1 MQVALKDFFDYK
13 PIFEQEKIDEFFEIE
28 VKQKVVEYLW
38 TQAWEKIQKA
48 YDYAKNA
55 HWPEK
60 RLSWEPYIVHPVYV
74 ARYLLLIRP
83 WIIALQA
90 ALLHDVVEDTEVT
103 WDDILNDFGPE
114 VAFLCLWLEKVSKVR
129 YQWEDRQ
136 IETLKKTFLA
146 MGRDI
151 RVILIKLADR
161 IHNIQTL
168 KYHPKIEKQ
177 HRIAQETMKIF
188 SPLAKRLWIE
198 VFQTYLENGAF
209 AILNPK
215 DFNRIFNYLNGY
227 YSKVNIPKLI
237 NKVDGILKNA
247 DVDYTYIS
255 WRLKTPY
262 RIFLK
267 FEKYDTQD
275 INEIKDILA
284 FRVIVQDIPQC
295 YKALWVFHAEYT
307 PIIKKIKDYISLPKR
322 NGYQSLHTTIL
333 WLYKTPVEI
342 QIRTEYMHHFAEYW
356 VAAHFLYKE
365 KRDSTNASK
374 KQLEWINKLKDLV
387 EQYNEWQENKWF
399 FDVLNIDFLRKSVF
413 VYTPT
418 WSVVELPKW
427 SSVLDFA
434 FTIHTDIWLKF
445 KSAFVN
451 WKIVPINWKLRNWD
465 IVEIKNFQNKF
476 VVRKSWLEYVI
487 SPTSKNKI
495 RHFLNKQERDKQ
507 IEIGKNLL
515 NLKLKENNLPELFA
529 KEDKISRKFAEKELN
544 LILLQ
549 IYSKNTSPI
558 RILKEVY
565 NISMN
570 VEEKVK
576 KTQVTESIIDTKVM
590 IDDSGLF
597 QTYFCPECNPKS
609 DDKIIWKVSSDWI
622 KIHNI
627 NCKALK
633 SVNFDKL
640 VEAHRS
646 WQERTY
652 YEVIFSFD
660 LGDWVK
666 NVVSILNLMQGFNL
680 DILNINTFKDKSK
693 KDKLNVTV
701 WVKVPT
707 ALSFAK
713 NDLKKHCN
721 LFESFKIC
729 FK

>member
-1 MQVALKDFFDYK
+1 MQVSLRDFFNYK
-13 PIFEQEKIDEFFEIE
+13 PIFEQKDIDNFFQKE
-28 VKQKVVEYLW
+28 VKDKVIDYLW
-38 TQAWEKIQKA
+38 EQAWEKVQKA
-48 YDYAKNA
+48 YDYAKSL
-55 HWPEK
+55 HWDDK

-74 ARYLLLIRP
+74 TKYLLMIRP
-83 WIIALQA
+83 WVIALQA
-90 ALLHDVVEDTEVT
+90 ALLHDVVEDTEAT
-103 WDDILNDFGPE
+103 WDDILEEFWPE
-114 VAFLCLWLEKVSKVR
+114 VAFLCLWLEKVSKVK

-168 KYHPKIEKQ
+168 KYHPKVEKQ
-177 HRIAQETMKIF
+177 QRIAQETMKIF

-198 VFQTYLENGAF
+198 VFQTYLENWAF
-209 AILNPK
+209 AILNPT
-215 DFNRIFNYLNGY
+215 DFDKIFKYLNDC
-227 YSKVNIPKLI
+227 YSRVDITSLI
-237 NKVDGILKNA
+237 NKIDLILKNS

-267 FEKYDTQD
+267 FWKYWTED

-284 FRVIVQDIPQC
+284 FRIIVNDIPQC
-295 YKALWVFHAEYT
+295 YRTLWVFHAEYA
-307 PIIKKIKDYISLPKR
+307 PIITKIKDYIALPKH

-333 WLYKTPVEI
+333 WLYRTPVEI

-365 KRDSTNASK
+365 SKWWNSANK
-374 KQLEWINKLKDLV
+374 KQLEWINKLKELV
-387 EQYNEWQENKWF
+387 EQYSEWQENKWF

-418 WSVVELPKW
+418 WTVIELPKW
-427 SSVLDFA
+427 STVLDFA

-451 WKIVPINWKLRNWD
+451 WKIAPIDHRLRNWD
-465 IVEIKNFQNKF
+465 IIEIKKFQNKIAL
-476 VVRKSWLEYVI
+476 RKSWLDYVI

-507 IEIGKNLL
+507 VEIWKGIL
-515 NLKLKENNLPELFA
+515 NEKLRENKLPEIYS
-529 KEDKISRKFAEKELN
+529 KEDKISSKFSDKELN

-549 IYSKNTSPI
+549 VYNKNTSPI
-558 RILKEVY
+558 RLLKEVY
-565 NISMN
+565 NISPKAK
-570 VEEKVK
+570 EEKPQTPPKPVK
-576 KTQVTESIIDTKVM
+576 QDQVLIE
-590 IDDSGLF
+590 DSSLF
-597 QTYFCPECNPKS
+597 QTFFCPECNAKIW
-609 DDKIIWKVSSDWI
+609 DTIIWKVTKEWV
-622 KIHNI
+622 KVHNV

-646 WQERTY
+646 WELKRN
-652 YEVIFSFD
+652 YEVVFSFD
-660 LGDWVK
+660 LWDTVE
-666 NVVSILNLMQGFNL
+666 NVISILNIIQWFSMT
-680 DILNINTFKDKSK
+680 ILNINTFKDKNK
-693 KDKLNVTV
+693 TDRLNVIV
-701 WVKVPT
+701 WVSNPT
-707 ALSFAK
+707 ALAFAK
-713 NDLKKHCN
+713 DTLKRQKN
-721 LFESFKIC
+721 IFKSFKIL
-729 FK
+729 FN